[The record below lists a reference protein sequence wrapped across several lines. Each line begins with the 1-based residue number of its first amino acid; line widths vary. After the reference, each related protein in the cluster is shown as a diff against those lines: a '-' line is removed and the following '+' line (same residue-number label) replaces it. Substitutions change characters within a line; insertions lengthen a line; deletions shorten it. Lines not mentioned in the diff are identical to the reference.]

1 MTNAPVAEQGMAIT
15 PRKAGA
21 IANEVQQLIKVG
33 NHIIAWERL
42 QSLHP
47 ADMGAILLSMPHNS
61 RDALIQVMS
70 PATVVWMLHQMN
82 PVQASRFV
90 SRLGARVLSGVLDQV
105 HPRVA

>member
-21 IANEVQQLIKVG
+21 NANEVQQLIKVG